1 MAEQK
6 TLTDV
11 VGSSVAN
18 WVRDPAT
25 GKERTPEEIIAA
37 VTNAV
42 LAEKNLAR
50 GVSLDPITGKPRA
63 STDQQMVDAALAQL
77 AANAKF
83 EGSRY
88 LPASQVAQT
97 FARGGS
103 RGVGVS
109 ALVNRP
115 DLWALGKENV
125 GKIIDRKNFDDPTSV
140 KRFVVD
146 PTTNQL
152 TPEQLK
158 QFNQIGAGGGMAID
172 PVTGGQVSIDSQGR
186 YTLGEQPS
194 GDVTGLDFSTYQGGY
209 TPPAF
214 NPLRLGGAP
223 EGESIVS
230 EVKNSNGTKTV
241 TYSNGTTQTFSAD
254 GTPLGGDLENPAFSI
269 VGGILKN
276 YDMKGVADAIAK
288 IRRDYPEIASD
299 DILALLKFDTRYNA
313 SYLERFS
320 GNAEL
325 IKKGLPT
332 LSDEAYLKVE
342 KQYEKIFKSYDVGSL
357 ASRQM
362 YAKLIGNSMDAVDV
376 TGRLK
381 IGYERLKADKNIE
394 TAFRQFY
401 PSLSDGDIVA
411 AMLNPDEMLPA
422 LERKAAA
429 AEIGGS
435 YLAQGLKTSQTS
447 AESLAAYGIDKV
459 GAQAGVRYIAQ
470 ALPRGQF
477 LSEISKETG
486 INYTQQTAE
495 DITFKKSVKAQR
507 EEELLKAKEAARFGG
522 SAGLMGSKALA
533 SQQRG
538 AGLI

>member
-6 TLTDV
+6 TITDV
-11 VGSSVAN
+11 VGSSIAN

-25 GKERTPEEIIAA
+25 GQERTPEQIIAA
-37 VTNAV
+37 VTQAV
-42 LAEKNLAR
+42 LAEKNLSR
-50 GVSLDPITGKPRA
+50 GVSLDPITGKPRTA
-63 STDQQMVDAALAQL
+63 TDAETVRAALGQL
-77 AANAKF
+77 AANAQF
-83 EGSRY
+83 EGTRY
-88 LPASQVAQT
+88 LPAQQVSQALLGSGR
-97 FARGGS
+97 RG
-103 RGVGVS
+103 S
-109 ALVNRP
+109 AAALANRP
-115 DLWALGKENV
+115 EMWALGQETV
-125 GKIIDRKNFDDPTSV
+125 GTVVDRQNFGDARSV

-146 PTTNQL
+146 PTKNQL

-172 PVTGGQVSIDSQGR
+172 PITGFQVLVDAQGR
-186 YTLGEQPS
+186 YTLGEQPQ
-194 GDVTGLDFSTYQGGY
+194 GDVTGLDFSKYQGGY
-209 TPPAF
+209 TPPEY
-214 NPLRLGGAP
+214 NPIRFGGAP
-223 EGESIVS
+223 EGENIVS

-241 TYSNGTTQTFSAD
+241 TYSNGKTQTFSAD

-276 YDMKGVADAIAK
+276 YDMKGVADSIAK

-313 SYLERFS
+313 PYLERFS

-332 LSDEAYLKVE
+332 LSDESYLKVE

-376 TGRLK
+376 TSRLK

-411 AMLNPDEMLPA
+411 AMLNPEEMLPA
-422 LERKAAA
+422 LERKATA

-435 YLAQGLKTSQTS
+435 YLSQGLKTSEAS
-447 AESLAAYGIDKV
+447 AKSLAAYGIDKV

-495 DITFKKSVKAQR
+495 DITFKKNVKAQK
-507 EEELLKAKEAARFGG
+507 EEELLKAKEVARFGG

-538 AGLI
+538 AGII